1 MKLHNIFY
9 SAAMAALAIAMSSCS
24 NIDENERLIEVEKP
38 QANRAVLIED
48 FTGQW
53 CPNCPNAADELEQL
67 TETYGSDAIVGV
79 AIHSGP
85 QGFQGG
91 TDDMPGLMTDLGNE
105 YYNHFGIEYQPQGL
119 VDRGG
124 KLAYSAWAAAVR
136 SELQKVALLDI
147 HIDNDYSATT
157 RKLTI
162 NTKVNGVKGTGTI
175 ANCKLQV
182 WLIED
187 GIKSIQIM
195 PDGSYNQQYILNHV
209 LRDAVNGTWGENV
222 VVTEDTDTENTYTY
236 DIPDNWN
243 ADNVSVV
250 AFVYDSNGVQQVVKK
265 AIVAKK

>member
-1 MKLHNIFY
+1 MKLHNILY
-9 SAAMAALAIAMSSCS
+9 SAAMAAMAIALGSCS

-38 QANRAVLIED
+38 HVNRPVLIED

-53 CPNCPNAADELEQL
+53 CKNCPNAADELEQL
-67 TETYGSDAIVGV
+67 AETYGKDAIIGV

-85 QGFQGG
+85 NGLQGG

-105 YYNHFGIEYQPQGL
+105 YYKHFGIDYQPQGQ
-119 VDRGG
+119 VNRGG
-124 KLAYSAWAAAVR
+124 KLAYTAWAAAVYT
-136 SELQKVALLDI
+136 EIQKTPLMNIAV
-147 HIDNDYSATT
+147 DNDYSSTT

-162 NTKVNGVKGTGTI
+162 NAKVEGVEGIGTI

-187 GIKSIQIM
+187 GIKSVQVM

-209 LRDAVNGTWGENV
+209 LRDAVNGTWGEPV
-222 VVTEDTDTENTYTY
+222 IISEDAAAEKTYTY
-236 DIPDNWN
+236 DIPAKWN

-265 AIVAKK
+265 SIVNK

>member
-1 MKLHNIFY
+1 MKLHNILY
-9 SAAMAALAIAMSSCS
+9 SAALAAVAIAFGSCS

-53 CPNCPNAADELEQL
+53 CPNCPNAAEELEQL
-67 TETYGSDAIVGV
+67 TETYGSDAVIGV

-85 QGFQGG
+85 QGYQGG
-91 TDDMPGLMTDLGNE
+91 TDDMPGVMTDLGNE

-124 KLAYSAWAAAVR
+124 KLAYTAWAAAVR
-136 SELQKVALLDI
+136 TELQKTALMNI
-147 HIDNDYSATT
+147 SIVNDYSATT
-157 RKLTI
+157 RKLTV
-162 NTKVNGVKGTGTI
+162 NTEVEGVKGIGTI

-209 LRDAVNGTWGENV
+209 FRDAVNGNWGEPV
-222 VVTEDTDTENTYTY
+222 IVTEDTAVKKTYTY
-236 DIPDNWN
+236 DVPAKWN

-250 AFVYDSNGVQQVVKK
+250 AFVYDSNGVQQVIKK
-265 AIVAKK
+265 SIVNQ

>member
-1 MKLHNIFY
+1 MKLHNILY
-9 SAAMAALAIAMSSCS
+9 SAAMAAMTIALGSCS
-24 NIDENERLIEVEKP
+24 NIDEDERLIEVEKP

-67 TETYGSDAIVGV
+67 TETYGSDAVIGV

-85 QGFQGG
+85 QGYQGG
-91 TDDMPGLMTDLGNE
+91 TDEMPGLMTDLGNE
-105 YYNHFGIEYQPQGL
+105 YYNNFGIEYQPQGL

-124 KLAYSAWAAAVR
+124 KLAYTAWAAAVR
-136 SELQKVALLDI
+136 TELQKTALMNI
-147 HIDNDYSATT
+147 HIDNDYSTTT
-157 RKLTI
+157 RKLTV
-162 NTKVNGVKGTGTI
+162 NAKVEGVKGIGTI

-195 PDGSYNQQYILNHV
+195 GDGSYNYQYILNHV
-209 LRDAVNGTWGENV
+209 LRDAVNGTWGEPIIL
-222 VVTEDTDTENTYTY
+222 DENTPAEKSYTY
-236 DIPDNWN
+236 DIPANWN

-250 AFVYDSNGVQQVVKK
+250 AFVYDGNGVQRVVKK
-265 AIVAKK
+265 AIVNK